1 MNTKTVNVEIGR
13 YSVEFTEEKL
23 RGLCQISDYARL
35 NDMERYLSRL
45 MDVLVRA
52 DESDAINEDI
62 CPWLAMLVDM
72 KDHYRKIE
80 SLGITKAGEEVDNGS
95 E

>member
-1 MNTKTVNVEIGR
+1 MNTKTVNVEIGK
-13 YSVEFTEEKL
+13 YSVELTEEKL
-23 RGLCQISDYARL
+23 RGLYQISDYARF

-45 MDVLVRA
+45 MDVLVKV
-52 DESDAINEDI
+52 DESDTIDEDI
-62 CPWLAMLVDM
+62 CPWLSMLVDM